1 MYQRMLSFLSVFFF
15 MHAGAAAQ
23 IEQGRILASGS
34 VGLSFQNYKAVYDGN
49 TDSERK
55 STNFYL
61 SPRAGYFITDAI
73 AVGAGIDLSLS
84 ASKYD
89 DDEKYNGTS
98 IFFSPFVRYYFPQ
111 KFFGQFE
118 LGIGSSKDKWTYPNE
133 PDDEYKSK
141 SFLWSLGAGYA
152 YFLNDHVAI
161 EPMISYNSITYT
173 DRDDTKEKDKYGNFM
188 LQVAFSIYL
197 DFK

>member
-1 MYQRMLSFLSVFFF
+1 MNKRMFFSFSVFFF
-15 MHAGAAAQ
+15 IYASATAQ
-23 IEQGRILASGS
+23 IEKGRILASGS
-34 VGLSFQNYKAVYDGN
+34 VGLSFQKYKEVYDGN
-49 TDSERK
+49 TDSERN

-84 ASKYD
+84 TTKFD

-118 LGIGSSKDKWTYPNE
+118 FGIGSSKDKWSYPNE
-133 PDDEYKSK
+133 PDDEYKAK
-141 SFLWSLGAGYA
+141 SFLWSLGVGYA
-152 YFLNDHVAI
+152 YFLNDHVAV
-161 EPMISYNSITYT
+161 EPMISYTSTTYT

-188 LQVAFSIYL
+188 LQVGFSIYL
-197 DFK
+197 DYK